1 MMLPPLGGA
10 TRNEAQEQEQEARLE
25 ALEYTINLLWREMAY
40 LKNIVEDFKTKT
52 D

>member
-1 MMLPPLGGA
+1 MALDPH
-10 TRNEAQEQEQEARLE
+10 EAEQEARLE
-25 ALEYTINLLWREMAY
+25 ALEYTINLLWRELAY